1 VFGQAFE
8 DFLELGLENVERVGD
23 RNLEKFY
30 AEVTR
35 EHTRV
40 LDAAARRVRAR
51 HGNTGYVLRTQ
62 CIGCNDCCYRG
73 TNSAPQTAY
82 YRVEVAFAAVIAEPE
97 RQRGKNLLRRF
108 AFVKFDCRSRIRI
121 DHSFVL
127 TKRCELRDHVSG

>member
-1 VFGQAFE
+1 
-8 DFLELGLENVERVGD
+8 
-23 RNLEKFY
+23 Y

-35 EHTRV
+35 EHARV

-73 TNSAPQTAY
+73 INSAAQTDY
-82 YRVEVAFAAVIAEPE
+82 YREEVAFAAVIAEAVA
-97 RQRGKNLLRRF
+97 QRGEELLRRF
-108 AFVKFDCRSRIRI
+108 AFVKFDGRSRIRI

-127 TKRCELRDHVSG
+127 TKRCELRNHVSG